1 MDNSLE
7 LKQSSNIFMKVS
19 NLSKSYGGLKAVND
33 VSFEIYRGEIFA
45 LVGDNGA
52 GKSTLVKALAGALP
66 PDSGSIEI
74 EGNPVKLITP
84 RDADK
89 IGIGC
94 LHQGLG
100 LVDTLNVPEN
110 VFLGRE
116 IQKHI
121 LGFIPQ
127 LDHVQMRKKT
137 IELLQQFG
145 VDLPKINDA
154 VVNLSGGQRQT
165 VAISR
170 LLLQN
175 VKLVI
180 MDEPMAALGVD
191 EGSRV
196 LKLIQNMRS
205 KSISVIVIS
214 HNLEHVFK
222 LANRIAVMKNG
233 QLVKIVD
240 TSLTSRESVVKMI
253 TFGQE

>member
-1 MDNSLE
+1 MKDSLQ
-7 LKQSSNIFMKVS
+7 LNDTSNLLMKVS
-19 NLSKSYGGLKAVND
+19 KLSKSYGGLKAVND
-33 VSFEIYRGEIFA
+33 VNFEIYRGEIFA

-66 PDSGSIEI
+66 PDNGIIEM
-74 EGNPVKLITP
+74 EGNPVKLATP
-84 RDADK
+84 RDADE

-100 LVDTLNVPEN
+100 LVDALNVPEN

-116 IQKHI
+116 IQKLI

-127 LDHVQMRKKT
+127 LDHVQMRNKT

-170 LLLQN
+170 LLLQK

-196 LKLIQNMRS
+196 LELIKNMRS
-205 KSISVIVIS
+205 RKISVIVIS
-214 HNLEHVFK
+214 HNLEHVFQ

-233 QLVKIVD
+233 QIIKIVD
-240 TSLTSRESVVKMI
+240 TTSTSRESVVKMI
-253 TFGQE
+253 TFGKY

>member
-1 MDNSLE
+1 
-7 LKQSSNIFMKVS
+7 MKVQK
-19 NLSKSYGGLKAVND
+19 LSKSYGGLKAVND
-33 VSFEIYRGEIFA
+33 VSFNIYRGEIFA

-74 EGNPVKLITP
+74 EGNQVNLINP
-84 RDADK
+84 RYADEV
-89 IGIGC
+89 GIGC

-116 IQKHI
+116 IQKYI
-121 LGFIPQ
+121 FGFIPQ
-127 LDHVQMRKKT
+127 LDRMKMREKT

-145 VDLPKINDA
+145 VDLPKINEA

-170 LLLQN
+170 LLLKN

-180 MDEPMAALGVD
+180 MDEPMAALGVE

-196 LKLIQNMRS
+196 LNLIKNMRE
-205 KSISVIVIS
+205 KGISVIVIS
-214 HNLEHVFK
+214 HNLEHVFQ
-222 LANRIAVMKNG
+222 LSNRIAILKNG
-233 QLVKIVD
+233 RLVSIVD
-240 TSLTSRESVVKMI
+240 ATSVSRESVVKMI

>member
-1 MDNSLE
+1 
-7 LKQSSNIFMKVS
+7 
-19 NLSKSYGGLKAVND
+19 
-33 VSFEIYRGEIFA
+33 
-45 LVGDNGA
+45 
-52 GKSTLVKALAGALP
+52 
-66 PDSGSIEI
+66 
-74 EGNPVKLITP
+74 
-84 RDADK
+84 
-89 IGIGC
+89 
-94 LHQGLG
+94 
-100 LVDTLNVPEN
+100 
-110 VFLGRE
+110 
-116 IQKHI
+116 
-121 LGFIPQ
+121 
-127 LDHVQMRKKT
+127 MRKKT